1 VHQFCRVGTL
11 SMMQGGAIATVDV
24 PPFCVAHQVNLLGG
38 LNIIGLR
45 RAGLSSQDRLE
56 LKQLYR
62 LLFRSGL
69 ARKEAIATAESQFKS
84 SGARTLIEFA
94 ATTKRGL
101 CSDISASDGSKVGN
115 EDL

>member
-11 SMMQGGAIATVDV
+11 SIMQGGAIATVDV
-24 PPFCVAHQVNLLGG
+24 PPFCIAHQVNLLCG

-45 RAGLSSQDRLE
+45 RAGISSADRLE

-69 ARKEAIATAESQFKS
+69 ARKQALAEAETRFKS
-84 SGARTLIEFA
+84 ASARTLIEFA

-101 CSDISASDGSKVGN
+101 CSDTSTSSTVDEGRESH
-115 EDL
+115 